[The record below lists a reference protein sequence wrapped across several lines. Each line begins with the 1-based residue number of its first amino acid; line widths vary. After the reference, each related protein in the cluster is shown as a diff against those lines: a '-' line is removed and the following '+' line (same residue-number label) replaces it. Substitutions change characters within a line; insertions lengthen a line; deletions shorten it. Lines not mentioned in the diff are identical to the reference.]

1 VEEISEVKGNLA
13 NSQDYYKS
21 DLTRLMGIIANQTDQ
36 ITKLE
41 LERDN
46 KELDFT
52 KTEKWLTAERDARP
66 PEYQEILT
74 DFDLVKEDAQKNGV
88 EAETW
93 KEEYGKVAKKI
104 GEKEVVIHQQGKSL

>member
-13 NSQDYYKS
+13 NSQDHYKS

-52 KTEKWLTAERDARP
+52 KTEKRLTAERDARP
-66 PEYQEILT
+66 PITNNEYQEILT

-88 EAETW
+88 EAET
-93 KEEYGKVAKKI
+93 
-104 GEKEVVIHQQGKSL
+104 